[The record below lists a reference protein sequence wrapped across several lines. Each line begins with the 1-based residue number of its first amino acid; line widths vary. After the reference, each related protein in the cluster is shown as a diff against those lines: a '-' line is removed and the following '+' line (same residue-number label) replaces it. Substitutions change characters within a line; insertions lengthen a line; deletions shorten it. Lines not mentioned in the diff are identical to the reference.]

1 MQIIDTGAQKQKIR
15 EKLLMKRKG
24 LSSYDYKS
32 VNKQILHRLVHL
44 DTFKKAQTIH
54 IYLPIV
60 KQKEVDT
67 LPVIGSLLEKGKN
80 VVVPITEFDRI
91 ALRHVALDNMKD
103 LKTNRWGV
111 PEPVQQID
119 IDIQEL
125 DLVIVPMVGGDM
137 HGNRLGYG
145 KGYYDSFLKEVN
157 CPKIG
162 LLPETCLVDNIPVE
176 EHDVPLD
183 YLITEDRIIRARGQG
198 R

>member
-1 MQIIDTGAQKQKIR
+1 MQIIDSSAQKQKIR
-15 EKLLMKRKG
+15 EQLLKKRKR
-24 LSSYDYKS
+24 LSAYDYTS
-32 VNKQILHRLVHL
+32 VNKEILQRLLQL

-54 IYLPIV
+54 VYLPIV
-60 KQKEVDT
+60 KRKEIDT
-67 LPVIGSLLEKGKN
+67 LPIIRLLLKKGKN

-91 ALRHVALDNMKD
+91 ALRHVALVNMED

-111 PEPVQQID
+111 PEPVQQIA

-145 KGYYDSFLKEVN
+145 KGYYDSFLKKVN

-183 YLITEDRIIRARGQG
+183 FLITEDRIIHARGEG